1 MSSRGIGTLVV
12 ALAALLLFNS
22 AYYEVSETSQVIVTQ
37 FGNPIGAPVTTPGLH
52 LKDLVHPAG
61 QLLRQAVSRV
71 GRQPEPG
78 ADEGQALIWVDT
90 YARWRIVDPLKILS
104 AASRRARRPV
114 APRRHPRR
122 RDPEFGGAL
131 QPD

>member
-1 MSSRGIGTLVV
+1 MGCEFARIGTLVV

-52 LKDLVHPAG
+52 LNSVHPAG

-78 ADEGQALIWVDT
+78 ADEGQALH
-90 YARWRIVDPLKILS
+90 L
-104 AASRRARRPV
+104 
-114 APRRHPRR
+114 
-122 RDPEFGGAL
+122 G
-131 QPD
+131 